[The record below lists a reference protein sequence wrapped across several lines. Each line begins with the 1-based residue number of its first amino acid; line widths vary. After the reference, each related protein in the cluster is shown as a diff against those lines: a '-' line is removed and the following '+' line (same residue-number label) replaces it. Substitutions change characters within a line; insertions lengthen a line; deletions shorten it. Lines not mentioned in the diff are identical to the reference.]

1 VPSGPG
7 VRDDSGV
14 YEGAEVP
21 VHYDPLVSKL
31 IAWGADR
38 AEALG
43 RLERALAEY
52 TVAGIKTTLPFFR
65 RLVRDPEFRRGEFDT
80 GFVDR
85 LRARPAP
92 ARERPWEAAIAA
104 AAIEALE
111 SRRAARPGAAAADR
125 ASPWRA
131 QGWRDARRGW

>member
-21 VHYDPLVSKL
+21 LHYDPLISKL

-38 AEALG
+38 TEALG

-85 LRARPAP
+85 LLARPAP
-92 ARERPWEAAIAA
+92 AHERPWEAAVAA

-111 SRRAARPGAAAADR
+111 SRRAARPDAAAADR
-125 ASPWRA
+125 ASAWRA